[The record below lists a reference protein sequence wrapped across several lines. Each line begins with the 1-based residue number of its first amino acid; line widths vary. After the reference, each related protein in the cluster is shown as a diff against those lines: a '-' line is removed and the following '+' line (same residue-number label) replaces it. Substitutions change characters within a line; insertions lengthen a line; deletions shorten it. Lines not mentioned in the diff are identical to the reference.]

1 MSDIYSKL
9 SNFNFLL
16 VSNMLLNFSYIIVVG
31 CCMSV
36 NKDIF
41 ICIWKVRDIWT
52 VNYTGSKV
60 FKYIHLKSLVTLIK
74 VWLVSSTS
82 SVQTFNQSTQ
92 GVTLSIIIWLYIFFS
107 SIVSLL
113 SF

>member
-16 VSNMLLNFSYIIVVG
+16 VSNMLLDFSYIIVVG
-31 CCMSV
+31 CMSV

-52 VNYTGSKV
+52 VDYTGSKV
-60 FKYIHLKSLVTLIK
+60 FRFIHLKSLVTLIK
-74 VWLVSSTS
+74 VWLIGSTS

-92 GVTLSIIIWLYIFFS
+92 GVTLSIIVWLYTYFS
-107 SIVSLL
+107 PIVLLL